1 MGAVLALHGA
11 IQAGVVIAFIGLL
24 LNIGGAIAVLADAI
38 PLLIQSVGA
47 WQRVDMLLDA
57 PVSREEEAAVPPGG
71 WNGVDR
77 SITFQ
82 NVVFNFSGGSPVLDR
97 ISFEL
102 KMGEAVAFVG
112 PSGSGKSTV
121 LNLIQRHID
130 ATDGQILFD
139 DTPVTA
145 IAGADL
151 RRRMAT
157 VAQDNPLFNLSVR
170 ENIRMARPDA
180 TDDDITAVAK
190 AAEIDE
196 GIRHMPQGYDTMV
209 GEGGGHMS
217 GGQRQRIAIAR
228 ALLRNPSVLIL
239 DEATSALDPASQHA
253 INATL
258 AKLRDGRMILAVTH
272 HLEEAVDMDKI
283 VVLDKGRV
291 VEIGTHEQLLSRRGV
306 YAEMWANQKG
316 MTMSEDGSAL
326 GMTSGR
332 LRSIAFFAHLPEATL
347 TALVEAMLPERVEQG
362 QILVRE
368 GKRPDK
374 FYILVRGTVAMS
386 VAGLDGQAVV
396 RRRLQAGDFFGEF
409 AFLPDLLQV
418 DTATASAPCSFLTL
432 RRETLL
438 RVLGGDIAL
447 RTQTE
452 TAIRNQLEA
461 KVDRLV
467 EGQTATES
475 ARQAQ
480 PEPA

>member
-1 MGAVLALHGA
+1 
-11 IQAGVVIAFIGLL
+11 
-24 LNIGGAIAVLADAI
+24 
-38 PLLIQSVGA
+38 
-47 WQRVDMLLDA
+47 MLLDA
-57 PVSREEEAAVPPGG
+57 PVSREEEAALPPGA

-77 SITFQ
+77 SIVFQ
-82 NVVFNFSGGSPVLDR
+82 NVVFNFRGGTPVLDR

-102 KMGEAVAFVG
+102 KMGESVAFVG
-112 PSGSGKSTV
+112 PSGSGKSTI

-157 VAQDNPLFNLSVR
+157 VAQDNPLFNMSVR

-180 TDDDITAVAK
+180 TDDEIIAAAK

-228 ALLRNPSVLIL
+228 ALLRSPSVLIL
-239 DEATSALDPASQHA
+239 DEATSALDPASQNA

-272 HLEEAVDMDKI
+272 HLQEAADMDKI
-283 VVLDKGRV
+283 VVLKQGRV
-291 VEIGTHEQLLSRRGV
+291 VEIGSHEQLLSRHEF
-306 YAEMWANQKG
+306 YAEMWANQNG
-316 MTMSEDGSAL
+316 LTISEDGSAL
-326 GMTSGR
+326 GITSER
-332 LRSIAFFAHLPEATL
+332 LRSIPFFAHLTD
-347 TALVEAMLPERVEQG
+347 AMLAGIAAAMQTERVEPG
-362 QILVRE
+362 QILLRE

-386 VAGLDGQAVV
+386 VKGLDGRAVV
-396 RRRLQAGDFFGEF
+396 ARQLQPGDAFGEF
-409 AFLPDLLQV
+409 ALLPDLLQL
-418 DTATASAPCSFLTL
+418 DTATTSAPCALLTL
-432 RRETLL
+432 RRDAFLNLFGGET
-438 RVLGGDIAL
+438 AL
-447 RTQTE
+447 RLETE
-452 TAIRNQLEA
+452 TAIRNQLES
-461 KVDRLV
+461 KLDRFV
-467 EGQTATES
+467 AGHTAPEA
-475 ARQAQ
+475 AREAQ